1 MTRDECRQWRED
13 IGAYLLGGLPEDRRT
28 ALLAHLDGCAGC
40 RAELAELAEVARVLP
55 AADPL
60 RNHER
65 QVPSQELF
73 RSILGAIA
81 GERRERRVQLT
92 KRVAAAA
99 AAAAVL
105 ALGAVTIVTLQDD
118 SSRATV
124 ELADT
129 AGDAIS
135 TASLE
140 YLPGGT
146 RIDLRVDGL
155 PEEETFFVWLE
166 DSDGERVPA
175 GTFWT
180 PDEGG
185 KIELKL
191 TAALSLRR
199 CEGIGIS
206 DSDGETVLYST
217 VEWDEPRE

>member
-1 MTRDECRQWRED
+1 MTRDECRPWRED
-13 IGAYLLGGLPEDRRT
+13 IGAYLLGGLPEERRT

-65 QVPSQELF
+65 QVPSQQLF

-81 GERRERRVQLT
+81 GERRERRVRLT
-92 KRVAAAA
+92 KRVVAV

-105 ALGAVTIVTLQDD
+105 ALGAVTVVTLQDD

-124 ELADT
+124 ELADS

-155 PEEETFFVWLE
+155 PEKEIFFVWLE

-217 VEWDEPRE
+217 VKWDEPGE